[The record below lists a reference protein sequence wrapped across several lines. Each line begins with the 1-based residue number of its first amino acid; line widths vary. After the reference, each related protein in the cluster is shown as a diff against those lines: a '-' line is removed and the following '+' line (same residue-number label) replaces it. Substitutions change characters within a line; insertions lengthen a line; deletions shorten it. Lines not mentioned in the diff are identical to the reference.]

1 MFHVHYTSATTNGNY
16 SRIINRYLPFI
27 KQQLT
32 TTSINQLTINF
43 YDHQPS
49 FHMFQFHISS
59 SWDGNGNGCQQKK
72 QQQQQLVSSNGDQ
85 IESKD
90 GSDSNDEKDSNRRRL
105 INHQIS
111 SFDESPEEIQ
121 FQETSS
127 SEHHPIVTWTTP
139 AKARGSVRLKGFGT
153 LDQPTF
159 KQLKEATGNA

>member
-1 MFHVHYTSATTNGNY
+1 MAITPG
-16 SRIINRYLPFI
+16 
-27 KQQLT
+27 K
-32 TTSINQLTINF
+32 
-43 YDHQPS
+43 
-49 FHMFQFHISS
+49 
-59 SWDGNGNGCQQKK
+59 QQKK

-127 SEHHPIVTWTTP
+127 TRLSLGRHRRRP
-139 AKARGSVRLKGFGT
+139 AEEVRLKGFGT

>member
-1 MFHVHYTSATTNGNY
+1 MAITPG
-16 SRIINRYLPFI
+16 
-27 KQQLT
+27 K
-32 TTSINQLTINF
+32 
-43 YDHQPS
+43 
-49 FHMFQFHISS
+49 
-59 SWDGNGNGCQQKK
+59 QQKK

-111 SFDESPEEIQ
+111 FDESPEEIQ

-127 SEHHPIVTWTTP
+127 SEHRPIVTWTTP

-159 KQLKEATGNA
+159 KQRKEATGNA

>member
-1 MFHVHYTSATTNGNY
+1 
-16 SRIINRYLPFI
+16 NRFLPFI

-49 FHMFQFHISS
+49 FHVCADVPISHIII
-59 SWDGNGNGCQQKK
+59 QQKK

-105 INHQIS
+105 INHQYHHSMNRQKRFNFKRHHQVSIARLS
-111 SFDESPEEIQ
+111 LGRHRRRPAEE
-121 FQETSS
+121 
-127 SEHHPIVTWTTP
+127 
-139 AKARGSVRLKGFGT
+139 VRLKGFGT

>member
-1 MFHVHYTSATTNGNY
+1 MTSEP
-16 SRIINRYLPFI
+16 SIVFLPFI

-49 FHMFQFHISS
+49 FH
-59 SWDGNGNGCQQKK
+59 

-127 SEHHPIVTWTTP
+127 SED
-139 AKARGSVRLKGFGT
+139 RF
-153 LDQPTF
+153 
-159 KQLKEATGNA
+159 